1 MSQRKRAGL
10 ASVAA
15 VAALAAAA
23 CSNTGTTGTSGS
35 TGSTGSAFNAGVTG
49 VVNPSSHK
57 GGTIV
62 YDNSS
67 APDSTDAGNTY
78 YAFNLNFTRLYA
90 TPLTTY
96 QSCPGS
102 CGLKL
107 VPALATALGTGTDGN
122 KIWTYHIKPG
132 VKFEDGQAVTSADV
146 KYAVERTFDRSVL
159 PNGPSYLQSLLGGN
173 AKTYPGPFKDRSKNE
188 FGLTAI
194 QTPNPATIV
203 FQLNRPFAD
212 FNYVVAFPQTAPV
225 PPNKDTGTNY
235 QLHPQSTGP
244 YKFQSYQLNK
254 QYTLVPNPQWN
265 PTWDPQVK
273 QLASKIIVNLS
284 VNAPDIDS
292 RLLAGDIQ
300 MDQAGS
306 GVQAAARAR
315 ILSSPS
321 LKASS
326 DDPVSGFMWFA
337 YLNTKVAPLN
347 NVHCREAI
355 EFAANK
361 TNLQTAYG
369 GPYGGDIAHTA
380 MPPNVTGYYDFDLY
394 HALSKPGGDIAAAKQ
409 QLALCGHSS
418 GFTTNIAYRSDR
430 PKELAAAQALQ
441 ASLSQA
447 GIKTTLKGY
456 LSGSYYSTFAGVPA
470 YVHSHDLGIDFGGW
484 GQDWPDAYGWGWGLF
499 DGASIVSA
507 GNANISELNDPA
519 INNMFNQLESATSA
533 QASASISR
541 QIDLAVMKD
550 AVILPVLYAKSLLY
564 RNPSLTNVFVQDYYG
579 MYDYGVLGT
588 K

>member
-1 MSQRKRAGL
+1 
-10 ASVAA
+10 
-15 VAALAAAA
+15 
-23 CSNTGTTGTSGS
+23 
-35 TGSTGSAFNAGVTG
+35 
-49 VVNPSSHK
+49 
-57 GGTIV
+57 
-62 YDNSS
+62 
-67 APDSTDAGNTY
+67 
-78 YAFNLNFTRLYA
+78 
-90 TPLTTY
+90 
-96 QSCPGS
+96 
-102 CGLKL
+102 
-107 VPALATALGTGTDGN
+107 
-122 KIWTYHIKPG
+122 
-132 VKFEDGQAVTSADV
+132 
-146 KYAVERTFDRSVL
+146 
-159 PNGPSYLQSLLGGN
+159 
-173 AKTYPGPFKDRSKNE
+173 
-188 FGLTAI
+188 
-194 QTPNPATIV
+194 
-203 FQLNRPFAD
+203 
-212 FNYVVAFPQTAPV
+212 
-225 PPNKDTGTNY
+225 
-235 QLHPQSTGP
+235 
-244 YKFQSYQLNK
+244 
-254 QYTLVPNPQWN
+254 
-265 PTWDPQVK
+265 
-273 QLASKIIVNLS
+273 
-284 VNAPDIDS
+284 
-292 RLLAGDIQ
+292 
-300 MDQAGS
+300 
-306 GVQAAARAR
+306 
-315 ILSSPS
+315 
-321 LKASS
+321 
-326 DDPVSGFMWFA
+326 MWFA